1 MGLWAG
7 LDCQLGGLPAC
18 SLRGHSAST
27 HTHTHT
33 QYVQCTGLNSPLGT
47 TCFKSKDTH
56 CLNRKREEKTSV
68 RGNEEKRVEPEQIM
82 RSNSVLVLAGYS
94 WRTILIHLSFTPFH
108 SNSQILSF
116 SLSFQSFISSLLSQK
131 PLPFPSGWFLRT
143 KHIIIVFNQCPSW
156 LFSLSSLVQEHTM
169 HVVLV
174 LIRPTWILRTF
185 CCIFYTVE
193 FCGMYLNMARMH

>member
-1 MGLWAG
+1 MVWLGRMGHWAG

-18 SLRGHSAST
+18 SLGGHSAS
-27 HTHTHT
+27 THTHT

-82 RSNSVLVLAGYS
+82 RSNSFLVLAGYS

-131 PLPFPSGWFLRT
+131 PLPFPSG
-143 KHIIIVFNQCPSW
+143 
-156 LFSLSSLVQEHTM
+156 
-169 HVVLV
+169 
-174 LIRPTWILRTF
+174 
-185 CCIFYTVE
+185 
-193 FCGMYLNMARMH
+193 